1 MSKTANR
8 NGLVPV
14 AAALCVAAVACGTV
28 RSQASPGTTKP
39 QPPPVVQTVS
49 IRSGVP
55 TAVGPTGSH
64 PGPRKGAAGHR
75 GRSPASTESE
85 AASATTGAGA
95 TSSATRR
102 SAITSLLASVAASS
116 TADSSATGSSPTTR
130 ASATRRV
137 GTTSTVHITGASASE
152 KTKVRARKTP
162 TTVAPTTPR
171 TVMGGGNAA
180 TWPAARPFPPSLAG
194 AYSTNLK
201 TAFIALVTYSD
212 WLGSHPNP
220 NFVRN
225 YVATNSNIYH
235 PQVYVMQQ
243 MLRRGG
249 VISPQPTEIDS
260 LQVVTPPVRR
270 ILRGGQ
276 AYLGGVID
284 VVINEKRYAY
294 LDHSGHVAGHT
305 AGGGPTA
312 YNRTT
317 CSEQIGQPVSN
328 RSIGSAANGRG
339 HGKPLEKQA

>member
-1 MSKTANR
+1 MSKTPNR

-39 QPPPVVQTVS
+39 QPPSVVQTVS

-64 PGPRKGAAGHR
+64 PGPGKGAAGVPGTLACVDRKWRCLRHHGS
-75 GRSPASTESE
+75 GRNFERHETVGDHKLARPLSQPVRMP
-85 AASATTGAGA
+85 
-95 TSSATRR
+95 TRAR
-102 SAITSLLASVAASS
+102 
-116 TADSSATGSSPTTR
+116 TGSSPTTR

-137 GTTSTVHITGASASE
+137 GTTSTVHITSASASE

-162 TTVAPTTPR
+162 TTVAPTTSR

-201 TAFIALVTYSD
+201 TAFIALVNYSD

-225 YVATNSNIYH
+225 YVPQTSNIYH
-235 PQVYVMQQ
+235 PQVYLMQQ
-243 MLRRGG
+243 MLKRGWHD
-249 VISPQPTEIDS
+249 I
-260 LQVVTPPVRR
+260 
-270 ILRGGQ
+270 
-276 AYLGGVID
+276 A
-284 VVINEKRYAY
+284 
-294 LDHSGHVAGHT
+294 
-305 AGGGPTA
+305 
-312 YNRTT
+312 
-317 CSEQIGQPVSN
+317 
-328 RSIGSAANGRG
+328 
-339 HGKPLEKQA
+339 